1 MKKLKII
8 YAITSVIFLIVLAVS
23 PLKNYFDEWR
33 GVQKNFN
40 NFLNSY
46 PQKIKPVEVG
56 IKQIWVRDLN
66 RIDRCTSCHLGISNS
81 KLVNAPEP
89 YSAHPKIYHDIDKFG
104 CTICHQGQGLAT
116 NYSDAHQVSEFWDKP
131 LLPRKYIES
140 SCGRCHVG
148 QELEDTPELNLGR
161 KLIADFN
168 CEGCHD
174 IPGIKKTFV
183 PTLDG
188 IGKKVTGRSWIV
200 YWLKNPSQV
209 LSKAQMPNFLLSKE
223 EINSLADFL
232 MSFKTFPGNAQLDSL
247 PEIYKRKKDDDD
259 FIEQGKTTFRE
270 ARCISCHAIEGRGGH
285 LAPDLSKVASKANST
300 WIYNYISNPKKLQ
313 PAVEMPQYGFTTEEV
328 ASVTAYIESE
338 FVDWDMPEDTVKYT
352 RPPNFFEEGLS
363 VFNKYNCGGCHKLTV
378 KGLAENRGPE
388 LTTIGSKN
396 IYQIEWGRSNI
407 PHTVFNYIENKI
419 KTPRLFGDR
428 TRMPVFNFTRKQVD
442 AVTTFLY
449 SLQKK
454 DLPINYYQ
462 IAEKKSSF
470 FPKGK
475 MGNIV
480 KKYSCLKCHTID
492 GNGGSIAPDLSIVG
506 SKLQSDWIRNYF
518 KVPYSLRPIVEERM
532 PKLFISD
539 DEIQTIINY
548 FNNVLLDDSLSIP
561 VKVSTDKT
569 NIERGKSLM
578 TEKYGCQSCHIIG
591 GKGGYV
597 GPPLDNVGDRL
608 KKEWIYNW
616 ILNPP
621 KIIPETIEPRTGMPI
636 EDALD
641 ITAYLMTLRK
651 TK

>member
-1 MKKLKII
+1 MKKLNVI
-8 YAITSVIFLIVLAVS
+8 YAVTSVIFLIVLAVS
-23 PLKNYFDEWR
+23 PLKSYFDEWR

-46 PQKIKPVEVG
+46 PQRIKPVEVG

-89 YSAHPKIYHDIDKFG
+89 YSAHPIIYHDIEKYG

-116 NYSDAHQVSEFWDKP
+116 NYSDAHEVSEFWDKP
-131 LLPRKYIES
+131 LLPRRYIES
-140 SCGRCHVG
+140 SCGKCHFG
-148 QELEDTPELNLGR
+148 QELKDTPELNMGR
-161 KLIADFN
+161 KLVADFN
-168 CEGCHD
+168 CVGCHD
-174 IPGIKKTFV
+174 IPGMKKTFI
-183 PTLDG
+183 PSLDG
-188 IGKKVTGRSWIV
+188 IGSKVTSRNWIV
-200 YWLKNPSQV
+200 YWLKNPSHV
-209 LSKAQMPNFLLSKE
+209 LPKTKMPNFLLSKE
-223 EINSLADFL
+223 EINYLADFL
-232 MSFKTFPGNAQLDSL
+232 MSFKTFSGNAQLDSL
-247 PEIYKRKKDDDD
+247 PVIYKQKKDNDD

-285 LAPDLSKVASKANST
+285 LAPDLSKIASKANAI
-300 WIYNYISNPKKLQ
+300 WIYNYISNPKKFQ
-313 PAVEMPQYGFTTEEV
+313 PGVEMPQFGFTTEEV

-352 RPPNFFEEGLS
+352 RPPVFFEQGLS
-363 VFNKYNCGGCHKLTV
+363 VFNKYNCGGCHKLNV

-396 IYQIEWGRSNI
+396 IYQIAWGKSYI

-419 KTPRLFGDR
+419 KTPRLFGGR
-428 TRMPVFNFTRKQVD
+428 TRMPVFNFTKQQIE
-442 AVTTFLY
+442 AVTTYLY
-449 SLQKK
+449 SHQIK

-462 IAEKKSSF
+462 ITAKNSSY
-470 FPKGK
+470 FPKGEV
-475 MGNIV
+475 GAIV
-480 KKYSCLKCHTID
+480 KKYSCMKCHTIN

-506 SKLQSDWIRNYF
+506 SKLQNEWIRNYF
-518 KVPYSLRPIVEERM
+518 NVPYSLRPIVEERM

-539 DEIQTIINY
+539 NEIKTIINY
-548 FNNVLLDDSLSIP
+548 FDTVLLDDSLSIP
-561 VKVSTDKT
+561 VKIPTDKS

-578 TEKYGCQSCHIIG
+578 NEKYGCKGCHIIE

-597 GPPLDNVGDRL
+597 GPPLDNVGNRL

-616 ILNPP
+616 IINPQ
-621 KIIPETIEPRTGMPI
+621 KFIPETIEPRTGMPR

-641 ITAYLMTLRK
+641 ITAYLMTLK
-651 TK
+651 KE